1 MNMKKQFIKFD
12 MGSLNCTLLKRYLL
26 LFFLSVFCVSII
38 RAQNEAP
45 IDLQKQREIA
55 AAWAKAHPNPNGR
68 GHLKIKG
75 VPITG
80 IYEDIKDKVG
90 EGSFGAIENPYY
102 RFLSDESSGYNVI
115 MVRVEG
121 RNISPEKEEEV
132 VNDMTAKYGKPIFKT
147 LCEDEEHT
155 GFDFVLGRYTEISSK
170 YRYTWNLATGKIEIT
185 YEITTTNIDA
195 QPLFDN
201 TSKKLYIDYIDY
213 TKIQLDRK
221 EAAAKRVKKKN
232 DY

>member
-1 MNMKKQFIKFD
+1 MKKQFIKFD

-80 IYEDIKDKVG
+80 IEEDLEEKVG
-90 EGSFGAIENPYY
+90 KGSFGALENASYSFY
-102 RFLSDESSGYNVI
+102 SDETSGYNVY
-115 MVRVEG
+115 MVIVNG
-121 RNISPEKEEEV
+121 GWYTSPETVKGM
-132 VNDMTAKYGKPIFKT
+132 VNDMAAKYGKPIFKT
-147 LCEDEEHT
+147 LHENEVRRHGTQTDIVSE
-155 GFDFVLGRYTEISSK
+155 YQ
-170 YRYTWNLATGKIEIT
+170 YTWNLATGKIKML
-185 YEITTTNIDA
+185 YEIKAEYYDEYPSLDRTTKR
-195 QPLFDN
+195 LR
-201 TSKKLYIDYIDY
+201 IDYIDY
-213 TKIQLDRK
+213 TKIQMDRK
-221 EAAAKRVKKKN
+221 EAAAKRVKNRN